1 MLSTSTL
8 SDGYWLRSTRVSSR
22 PFMSG
27 RLMSTSSRSGWQR
40 PTISMASA
48 PFSASPTISRGDITA
63 SSALIPSRTRE

>member
-1 MLSTSTL
+1 
-8 SDGYWLRSTRVSSR
+8 
-22 PFMSG
+22 MSG

-63 SSALIPSRTRE
+63 SSALMPSRTRE